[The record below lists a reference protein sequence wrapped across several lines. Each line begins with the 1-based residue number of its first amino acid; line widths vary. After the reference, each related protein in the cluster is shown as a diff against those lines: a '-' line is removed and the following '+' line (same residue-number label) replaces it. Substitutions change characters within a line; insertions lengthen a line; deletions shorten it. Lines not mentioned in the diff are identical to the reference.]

1 MILKEDTF
9 ILNKL
14 RQIIMKLDSV
24 IKKHKLFK
32 ISLITL
38 LWIMMITIIIFFIF
52 LILVD
57 KNKWSN
63 KEYITLLIFGV
74 EFVIL
79 LLNILLINI
88 TYKSISNR
96 CNKLI
101 NPNLFFLHGK
111 DSYKIVNESN
121 YKTSNAILF
130 SNEIHHK
137 DESFNV
143 IISDVTFVKD
153 EFNRKYAKLYKFETN
168 QKFIQHFLLS
178 RSLNISGFDK
188 YNKESMGNTDIY
200 YLEKDNVD
208 VEKMNVSFTS
218 NFYISFIDSNIYFID
233 FNKHIFDFEKEK
245 LNDERF
251 KYYIDK
257 EIEVSKDIFKKLIQL
272 S

>member
-1 MILKEDTF
+1 
-9 ILNKL
+9 
-14 RQIIMKLDSV
+14 MKLDSV

-38 LWIMMITIIIFFIF
+38 LWLMMITIIIFFIF

-57 KNKWSN
+57 KNKWSI
-63 KEYITLLIFGV
+63 KENITLIVLGV
-74 EFVIL
+74 EFIIL

-88 TYKSISNR
+88 TYKKIYIR
-96 CNKLI
+96 CNKII
-101 NPNLFFLHGK
+101 NPDLFLLQGK

-121 YKTSNAILF
+121 YKTSSALLF

-137 DESFNV
+137 DEIFNV
-143 IISDVTFVKD
+143 TISDITLVKD
-153 EFNRKYAKLYKFETN
+153 EFNRSYAKLYKFETN
-168 QKFIQHFLLS
+168 NKFVKHFLLS

-188 YNKESMGNTDIY
+188 YIKESMGNTNIY
-200 YLEKDNVD
+200 YSENDSID
-208 VEKMNVSFTS
+208 IEKMNVTFTS
-218 NFYISFIDSNIYFID
+218 NFFISFIDSNIYFID
-233 FNKHIFDFEKEK
+233 FNKKIFEFEKEK

-257 EIEVSKDIFKKLIQL
+257 EIEVSKDIFEKLIKL